1 MYEERFADAIRQITT
16 DCPFQDKHLDV
27 ELAMTLDYASRTCA
41 CGRDRSD
48 LDPAFSSAFRYLEKH
63 CAFHKI
69 HGAHSVAETDNRFRA
84 KTRDRLV
91 CKSQFAAS
99 SRELTFADQTIARL
113 GAKTIVSFSDGMRT
127 MDLVEGAV
135 LFQIP
140 KGAREGR
147 IKIAAIAAAST
158 GATGIIERHG
168 QFYVKVLVLEGTVR
182 CYLTNRVGES
192 ELMHPGQI
200 LITKP
205 DVTALPDPADFDIA
219 RVMKTCLLVRDF
231 PPLLSQ
237 RLIESEEQK
246 QSVLIAKGTYIPSNL
261 VIFGRGTLVNLVNP
275 TPAPLQKPQTN
286 TGH

>member
-1 MYEERFADAIRQITT
+1 MNSPRSSTPRAESWGSGLLICLFLTATCLNAAQLAQTRVTQLAKDVTLGPPHAAPHPAAVGESVRDGDAISTG
-16 DCPFQDKHLDV
+16 
-27 ELAMTLDYASRTCA
+27 AA
-41 CGRDRSD
+41 GRS
-48 LDPAFSSAFRYLEKH
+48 
-63 CAFHKI
+63 
-69 HGAHSVAETDNRFRA
+69 
-84 KTRDRLV
+84 
-91 CKSQFAAS
+91 
-99 SRELTFADQTIARL
+99 ELTFADQTIARL

-135 LFQIP
+135 LLQIP

-147 IKIAAIAAAST
+147 IKTAAIAAAST

-192 ELMHPGQI
+192 LLVHPGQI
-200 LITKP
+200 LITRP
-205 DVTALPDPADFDIA
+205 DVTALPDPADFDIS
-219 RVMKTCLLVRDF
+219 RVMKTCLLGRDF